1 MITLQRLLTL
11 SLLLAP
17 ALALADD
24 DPPPADPRK
33 VTAAYRQWTYTSC
46 EHRSS
51 CSNDLARLAG
61 IRVYDPYMT
70 NPRDNTPNPDPTWLP
85 GWERLPT
92 GQQSANATDALV
104 ALHLAAERRTWAA
117 ACDARYPK
125 VKEDADARE
134 VTARAAIEAA
144 AKLPPYERIAA
155 LLANPLRGRTGAPA
169 FTEGNDGAAFAV
181 EVAIVEAFRAMGRDD
196 VYAAAQVGFKHE
208 ATPRWDAA
216 LEHDAFCELAMRSGD
231 PTAPKGT
238 ALPALPTYY
247 DQTRAAAAVKPVIS
261 AERATALATADAAR
275 KDAAKAALAT
285 AKSALPM
292 LASPGEIKSFKRAG
306 GKAIITLAHHSAY
319 AVGFDRCVN
328 GYGLR
333 VPCPTTAVVEDTA
346 TTITFADWPAD
357 LTLAKGDT
365 FTFYGNETKR
375 DRKGSNTKVKWT
387 VTVDGLFLIEAT
399 HAGVPRSF
407 LKPTPAA

>member
-1 MITLQRLLTL
+1 MKLLIPL

-24 DPPPADPRK
+24 DPPPADPK
-33 VTAAYRQWTYTSC
+33 LVTAAYRQWTYTSC
-46 EHRSS
+46 QHRSS
-51 CSNDLARLAG
+51 CSNDIARLAG

-85 GWERLPT
+85 GWDRLPT

-104 ALHLAAERRTWAA
+104 ALHLAAERRTWSA

-125 VKEDADARE
+125 VKEAVDARE
-134 VTARAAIEAA
+134 ASARAAIEAA
-144 AKLPPYERIAA
+144 AKLPPYERIGA
-155 LLANPLRGRTGAPA
+155 LLANPLRGMTGAAP

-181 EVAIVEAFRAMGRDD
+181 EVAIVDAFRAIGRAD
-196 VYAAAQVGFKHE
+196 VYAAAQIGFKHE

-216 LEHDAFCELAMRSGD
+216 LEHDAFCTLAMRSGD
-231 PTAPKGT
+231 PTAAAG
-238 ALPALPTYY
+238 ASLPALPTYY
-247 DQTRAAAAVKPVIS
+247 DTHRAAAAVKPVIA

-275 KDAAKAALAT
+275 KDAAKTALT
-285 AKSALPM
+285 TPTSTLQM

-306 GKAIITLAHHSAY
+306 NKVTITLAHHSAY
-319 AVGFDRCVN
+319 TVGADRCVN

-346 TTITFADWPAD
+346 TTITFAEWPAD

-387 VTVDGLFLIEAT
+387 VTVEGLFLLEAT
-399 HAGVPRSF
+399 HAGANRSF
-407 LKPTPAA
+407 IKASPTT